1 VAWAY
6 SLTFAL
12 DAGSVALSDVAGFS
26 CTYGK
31 RAESASYSA
40 GVATVELFNNDGKFT
55 PGGGG
60 TFSDEEWVGKAFRLF
75 VSDSAKSYTYGPPT
89 VFAGVV
95 EDIDLKIMSTKES
108 RLTVRIIDRLGQ
120 LSQMMLGDP
129 DDSGGIAFTGANV
142 SEQLDEIMDYQSV
155 GQHGDEWVVVD
166 LTNVGRTTQTGLKH
180 EGSAGKLAQL
190 LGQTDGGD
198 VFCRQGRM
206 LDANYQFNN
215 LCFRPQGTPSF
226 KVAFG
231 GFDDAGAGG
240 TYLFRNLDVLVGGET
255 VWTMAQFERQGGD
268 EQTVKAAAS
277 LISDYGLRGLRRT
290 GLLNDTDADTAS
302 MATAWVAQHQK
313 PSVHVSQITTQPLR
327 PGDGNDPLFDLSIM
341 DLATVKYT
349 TPGAGSQQ
357 TYEGVIIGV
366 KWAITPDAAV
376 GTFSLA
382 KGDDLAAFI
391 LNSALYGVLDTN
403 RLN

>member
-1 VAWAY
+1 M
-6 SLTFAL
+6 
-12 DAGSVALSDVAGFS
+12 
-26 CTYGK
+26 
-31 RAESASYSA
+31 
-40 GVATVELFNNDGKFT
+40 
-55 PGGGG
+55 
-60 TFSDEEWVGKAFRLF
+60 
-75 VSDSAKSYTYGPPT
+75 SDSAKVYAYGPPT

-108 RLTVRIIDRLGQ
+108 RLTVKIIDRLGQ

-142 SEQLDEIMDYQSV
+142 SAQLDEIMDYQSV
-155 GQHGDEWVVVD
+155 GQHADEWVVVD
-166 LTNVGRTTQTGLKH
+166 GTNVGRTTQTGLKH
-180 EGSAGKLAQL
+180 EGSAGKVAQL
-190 LGQTDGGD
+190 LAQTDGGD

-226 KVAFG
+226 TTAFT
-231 GFDDAGAGG
+231 FDDAGAGG

-255 VWTMAQFERQGGD
+255 VWTMAQFQRQGGD
-268 EQTVKAAAS
+268 EQTAKAAAS
-277 LISDYGLRGLRRT
+277 FISDYGLRGLRRT
-290 GLLNDTDADTAS
+290 GLLNDTDA
-302 MATAWVAQHQK
+302 ATADLAAAWVGAHQN

-327 PGDGNDPLFDLSIM
+327 PGDGDDALFDLSIM

-349 TPGAGSQQ
+349 TPGGGSQQ
-357 TYEGVIIGV
+357 TYEGVVIGV
-366 KWAITPDAAV
+366 TWNITPDAAV
-376 GTFSLA
+376 GTFRLA

>member
-31 RAESASYSA
+31 RAESASYAA
-40 GVATVELFNNDGKFT
+40 GVGTLELFNNTGKFT

-60 TFSDEEWVGKAFRLF
+60 THSAEDWIGKAFRLF
-75 VSDSAKSYTYGPPT
+75 VSDPARSYAYGPPT

-108 RLTVRIIDRLGQ
+108 RLTVKIIDRLGQ

-142 SEQLDEIMDYQSV
+142 SAQLDEIMDFQTV

-166 LTNVGRTTQTGLKH
+166 GTNVGRTTQTGLKH
-180 EGSAGKLAQL
+180 EGSAGAVAQL

-226 KVAFG
+226 TTAFT
-231 GFDDAGAGG
+231 FDDAGAGG
-240 TYLFRNLDVLVGGET
+240 TYLFRDLDVLVGGET

-268 EQTVKAAAS
+268 EQTAKAAAS
-277 LISDYGLRGLRRT
+277 LISAYGLRGLRRT
-290 GLLNDTDADTAS
+290 GLLNDTDA
-302 MATAWVAQHQK
+302 ATADLAAAWVGAHQK
-313 PSVHVSQITTQPLR
+313 PSVHVAQITTQPLR
-327 PGDGNDPLFDLSIM
+327 PGDGDDDLFNLSIM

-349 TPGAGSQQ
+349 TPGGGSQQ
-357 TYEGVIIGV
+357 TYEGVVIGV
-366 KWAITPDAAV
+366 KWGITPDAAV
-376 GTFSLA
+376 GTFILA
-382 KGDDLAAFI
+382 KGDDLASFI
-391 LNSALYGVLDTN
+391 LNSALYGVLNTN

>member
-1 VAWAY
+1 MAWVY
-6 SLTFAL
+6 NLTFAL
-12 DAGSVALSDVAGFS
+12 DAGSVALSDVAGFT
-26 CTYGK
+26 CKYGK
-31 RAESASYSA
+31 TAEAASYSA
-40 GVATVELFNNDGKFT
+40 GVGTLELYNNDGKFT

-60 TFSDEEWVGKAFRLF
+60 TFTDEEWIGKAFRLY
-75 VSDSAKSYTYGPPT
+75 VSDSEKVYTYGPPT

-95 EDIDLKIMSTKES
+95 EDIDLKIIDTKQS
-108 RLTVRIIDRLGQ
+108 RLTVKIIDRLGQ

-142 SEQLDEIMDYQSV
+142 SAQLDEIMDYQTV

-166 LTNVGRTTQTGLKH
+166 GTNVGRTTQTGLKH
-180 EGSAGKLAQL
+180 EGSAGKVAQL

-206 LDANYQFNN
+206 LDADYQFNN

-226 KVAFG
+226 TTAFT
-231 GFDDAGAGG
+231 FDDSGAGG
-240 TYLFRNLDVLVGGET
+240 TYLFRNLDVLVGGAT
-255 VWTMAQFERQGGD
+255 VWTMAQMQRQGGD
-268 EQTVKAAAS
+268 EQTAKADAS
-277 LISDYGLRGLRRT
+277 LISAYGLRGLRRT
-290 GLLNDTDADTAS
+290 GLLNDTDA
-302 MATAWVAQHQK
+302 ATADMAAAWVGQHQK
-313 PSVHVSQITTQPLR
+313 PSVHVAQITTQPLR
-327 PGDGNDPLFDLSIM
+327 PGDGDDPLFDLSIM

-349 TPGAGSQQ
+349 TPGGGSQQ
-357 TYEGVIIGV
+357 TYEGVVIGV
-366 KWAITPDAAV
+366 KWDITPDAAV

-391 LNSALYGVLDTN
+391 LDSALYGVLDTN

>member
-1 VAWAY
+1 MAWAY
-6 SLTFAL
+6 SLTVAL

-31 RAESASYSA
+31 RAEAASYAA
-40 GVATVELFNNDGKFT
+40 GVGTLELFNNDGKFT

-60 TFSDEEWVGKAFRLF
+60 TFSDEEWIGKAFRLF

-95 EDIDLKIMSTKES
+95 EDIDLKIIDTTQS
-108 RLTVRIIDRLGQ
+108 RLTVKIIDRLGQ

-142 SEQLDEIMDYQSV
+142 STQLNEIMDFQTV
-155 GQHGDEWVVVD
+155 GQYADDWVVVD
-166 LTNVGRTTQTGLKH
+166 GTNVGRTTQTGLKH
-180 EGSAGKLAQL
+180 EGSAGKVAQL

-226 KVAFG
+226 TTAFT
-231 GFDDAGAGG
+231 FDDAGAGG
-240 TYLFRNLDVLVGGET
+240 TYLFRDLDVLVGGET

-268 EQTVKAAAS
+268 EQTAKAAAS
-277 LISDYGLRGLRRT
+277 FINAYGLRGLRRT
-290 GLLNDTDADTAS
+290 GLLNDTDA
-302 MATAWVAQHQK
+302 ATADLAAAWVGAHQK
-313 PSVHVSQITTQPLR
+313 PSVHVAQITTQPLR
-327 PGDGNDPLFDLSIM
+327 PGDGDDPLFDLSIM
-341 DLATVKYT
+341 DLATVQYT
-349 TPGAGSQQ
+349 TPGGGSQQ
-357 TYEGVIIGV
+357 TYEGVVIGV
-366 KWAITPDAAV
+366 TWNVTPDAAA
-376 GTFSLA
+376 GTFRLA

>member
-1 VAWAY
+1 MAWVY
-6 SLTFAL
+6 NLTFAL
-12 DAGSVALSDVAGFS
+12 DAGSVALSDVAGFT
-26 CTYGK
+26 CKYGK
-31 RAESASYSA
+31 AAEAASYSA
-40 GVATVELFNNDGKFT
+40 GVGTLELYNNDGKFT

-60 TFSDEEWVGKAFRLF
+60 TFTDEEWIGKAFRLY
-75 VSDSAKSYTYGPPT
+75 VSDSEKVYAYGPPT

-95 EDIDLKIMSTKES
+95 EDIDLKIIDTKQS

-142 SEQLDEIMDYQSV
+142 SAQLDEIMDYQTV

-166 LTNVGRTTQTGLKH
+166 DTNVGRTTQTGLKH
-180 EGSAGKLAQL
+180 EGSAGKVAQL

-206 LDANYQFNN
+206 LDANYQYNN

-226 KVAFG
+226 TTAFV
-231 GFDDAGAGG
+231 FDDSGAGG
-240 TYLFRNLDVLVGGET
+240 TYLFRTLDVLVGGAT
-255 VWTMAQFERQGGD
+255 VWTMAQMQRQGGD
-268 EQTVKAAAS
+268 EQTAKASAA
-277 LISDYGLRGLRRT
+277 LISSYGLRGLRRT
-290 GLLNDTDADTAS
+290 GLLNDTDA
-302 MATAWVAQHQK
+302 ATADMAAAWVGQHQK
-313 PSVHVSQITTQPLR
+313 PSVHVSRITTQPLR
-327 PGDGNDPLFDLSIM
+327 PGDGDDPLFDLSIM

-349 TPGAGSQQ
+349 TPGGVSQQ
-357 TYEGVIIGV
+357 TYEGVVIGV
-366 KWAITPDAAV
+366 SWNITPDAAV

>member
-1 VAWAY
+1 MAWAY

-31 RAESASYSA
+31 RAEAASYAA
-40 GVATVELFNNDGKFT
+40 GVGTLELFNNTGKFT

-60 TFSDEEWVGKAFRLF
+60 THSAEDWIGKAFRLF
-75 VSDSAKSYTYGPPT
+75 VSDPAKSYAYGPPT

-142 SEQLDEIMDYQSV
+142 SAQLDEIMDFQTV
-155 GQHGDEWVVVD
+155 GQYADDWVVVD
-166 LTNVGRTTQTGLKH
+166 STNVGRTTQTGLKH
-180 EGSAGKLAQL
+180 EGSAGKVAQL

-226 KVAFG
+226 TTAFT
-231 GFDDAGAGG
+231 FDDAGAGG
-240 TYLFRNLDVLVGGET
+240 TYLFRNLDLLVGGET
-255 VWTMAQFERQGGD
+255 VWTMAQFQRQGGN
-268 EQTVKAAAS
+268 EQTAKAAAS
-277 LISDYGLRGLRRT
+277 FINAYGLRGLRRT
-290 GLLNDTDADTAS
+290 GLLNNNDAATADL
-302 MATAWVAQHQK
+302 ATAWVGAHQK
-313 PSVHVSQITTQPLR
+313 PSVHVAQITTQPLR
-327 PGDGNDPLFDLSIM
+327 PGDGDDPLFDLSIM

-349 TPGAGSQQ
+349 TPGGGSQQ
-357 TYEGVIIGV
+357 TYEGVVIGV
-366 KWAITPDAAV
+366 TWNITPDAAV
-376 GTFSLA
+376 GTFRLA

>member
-1 VAWAY
+1 MAWAY

-12 DAGSVALSDVAGFS
+12 DAGSVALSDGAGFS

-31 RAESASYSA
+31 RAEAASYSA
-40 GVATVELFNNDGKFT
+40 GVGTLELFNNTGKFT

-60 TFSDEEWVGKAFRLF
+60 THSAEEWVGKAFRLF

-108 RLTVRIIDRLGQ
+108 RLTVKIIDRLGQ

-142 SEQLDEIMDYQSV
+142 STQLNEIMDFQTV
-155 GQHGDEWVVVD
+155 GQYADDWVVVD
-166 LTNVGRTTQTGLKH
+166 GTNVGRTTQTGLKH
-180 EGSAGKLAQL
+180 EGSAGKVAQL

-226 KVAFG
+226 TTAFT
-231 GFDDAGAGG
+231 FDDAGAGG
-240 TYLFRNLDVLVGGET
+240 TYLFRDLDVLVGGET

-268 EQTVKAAAS
+268 EQTAKAAAS
-277 LISDYGLRGLRRT
+277 FINAYGLRGLRRT
-290 GLLNDTDADTAS
+290 GLLNDTDA
-302 MATAWVAQHQK
+302 ATADLAAAWVGAHQK
-313 PSVHVSQITTQPLR
+313 PSVHVAQITTQPLR
-327 PGDGNDPLFDLSIM
+327 PGDGKDALFDLSIM

-349 TPGAGSQQ
+349 PPGGGSQQ
-357 TYEGVIIGV
+357 TYEGVVIGV
-366 KWAITPDAAV
+366 TWNVTPDAAV
-376 GTFSLA
+376 GTFRLA

>member
-1 VAWAY
+1 MAWAY
-6 SLTFAL
+6 QLTFAL

-31 RAESASYSA
+31 RAEAASYAA
-40 GVATVELFNNDGKFT
+40 GVGTLELFNNTGKFT

-60 TFSDEEWVGKAFRLF
+60 THSAEDWIGKAFRLF
-75 VSDSAKSYTYGPPT
+75 VSDPARSYAYGPPT

-142 SEQLDEIMDYQSV
+142 SAQLDEIMDFQSV
-155 GQHGDEWVVVD
+155 GQYADDWVVVD
-166 LTNVGRTTQTGLKH
+166 GTNVGRTTQTGLKH
-180 EGSAGKLAQL
+180 EGSAGKVAQL

-226 KVAFG
+226 TTAFT
-231 GFDDAGAGG
+231 FDDAGAGG
-240 TYLFRNLDVLVGGET
+240 TYLFRNLDLLVGGET
-255 VWTMAQFERQGGD
+255 VWTMAQFQRQGGN
-268 EQTVKAAAS
+268 EQTAKAAAS
-277 LISDYGLRGLRRT
+277 FINAYGLRGLRRT
-290 GLLNDTDADTAS
+290 GLLNNNDA
-302 MATAWVAQHQK
+302 ATADLAAAWVGAHQK
-313 PSVHVSQITTQPLR
+313 PSVHVAQITTQPLR
-327 PGDGNDPLFDLSIM
+327 PGDGDDPLFDLSIM

-349 TPGAGSQQ
+349 TPGGGSQQ
-357 TYEGVIIGV
+357 TYEGVVIGV
-366 KWAITPDAAV
+366 TWNITPDAAV
-376 GTFSLA
+376 GTFRLA